1 MTNHCTPTPATSP
14 AALLGIPESSASQ
27 LLNLLTSPAQL
38 DAIWLFG
45 SRAMGR
51 HQPGSDIDLCLEAP
65 QFGHSDL
72 LRLMHAVDELCL
84 PWRVDLLLQHQLDA
98 EVRAHVQRVGRPIWK
113 RQ

>member
-1 MTNHCTPTPATSP
+1 MINHCTPTPATSP

-27 LLNLLTSPAQL
+27 LLNVLTSPAQL

-65 QFGHSDL
+65 QLGHSDL

-98 EVRAHVQRVGRPIWK
+98 EVLAHVHRAGRCIWK
-113 RQ
+113 RH

>member
-1 MTNHCTPTPATSP
+1 MTNHCTPRQATSP
-14 AALLGIPESSASQ
+14 AALPGIPERSASQ
-27 LLNLLTSPAQL
+27 LLNILIGQAQL
-38 DAIWLFG
+38 EAIWLFG

-65 QFGHSDL
+65 QLGHSEL
-72 LRLMHAVDELCL
+72 LRLMHAVDELCS
-84 PWRVDLLLQHQLDA
+84 PLDA

>member
-27 LLNLLTSPAQL
+27 LLNLLIDQAQL
-38 DAIWLFG
+38 EAIWLFG

-65 QFGHSDL
+65 QLGHSDL

-84 PWRVDLLLQHQLDA
+84 PWRVDLLLLHPADT
-98 EVRAHVQRVGRPIWK
+98 EVRFHVHRVRRPVWK

>member
-27 LLNLLTSPAQL
+27 LLNVLTSPAQL

-65 QFGHSDL
+65 QLGHSDL

-98 EVRAHVQRVGRPIWK
+98 EVLAHVHRAGRCIWK
-113 RQ
+113 RH